1 MVLFNLQKDL
11 QNATF
16 SPIAVYEIQNGV
28 MGFLKGCVSRI
39 LTCSDF
45 GAKLN
50 INFTLIH
57 EKFVKTTR
65 YNLKSHN
72 SFSHQP
78 KRSEQNFFVIYE
90 NLNFFKMQRRGNEVS
105 LGTNSYNP
113 LILVGLAWL
122 QAFHND
128 YTYWTDSIANLMQLS
143 WTRFVQAGDM
153 SIDVII
159 SRYEEI
165 INSLTTRGVSATE
178 TLKDVFAAILRIFA
192 GALQSTTNLWRASE
206 LFEMMRG
213 HDTSEASETSS
224 EASNE
229 TSSVASSEAFE
240 MTRGHDTSEASNS
253 SIASNDASE
262 TSSKASEALSEAF
275 KAAYESALAAHKAE
289 EEEKATIEAEGAQS
303 ETEAKTEDEV
313 DNTKDNS
320 ATE

>member
-1 MVLFNLQKDL
+1 
-11 QNATF
+11 
-16 SPIAVYEIQNGV
+16 
-28 MGFLKGCVSRI
+28 
-39 LTCSDF
+39 
-45 GAKLN
+45 
-50 INFTLIH
+50 
-57 EKFVKTTR
+57 
-65 YNLKSHN
+65 
-72 SFSHQP
+72 
-78 KRSEQNFFVIYE
+78 
-90 NLNFFKMQRRGNEVS
+90 MQRRGNEVS

-213 HDTSEASETSS
+213 HDTSEASGTSS
-224 EASNE
+224 E
-229 TSSVASSEAFE
+229 ASSEAFE
-240 MTRGHDTSEASNS
+240 MTRGHDTSEASEASFEASNS

-320 ATE
+320 ATEWFRIP

>member
-78 KRSEQNFFVIYE
+78 KRSEQNFFEIYE

-122 QAFHND
+122 QAFHTD
-128 YTYWTDSIANLMQLS
+128 YTYWTNSIANLMQLS

-159 SRYEEI
+159 SRFEEI

-213 HDTSEASETSS
+213 QDTSE
-224 EASNE
+224 
-229 TSSVASSEAFE
+229 ASSEAFE

-275 KAAYESALAAHKAE
+275 KAALAAHKAE

>member
-1 MVLFNLQKDL
+1 
-11 QNATF
+11 
-16 SPIAVYEIQNGV
+16 

-105 LGTNSYNP
+105 LGTNSYYNP

-122 QAFHND
+122 QAFHTD
-128 YTYWTDSIANLMQLS
+128 YTYWTNSIANLMQLS

-213 HDTSEASETSS
+213 HDTSDTSEASE
-224 EASNE
+224 AS
-229 TSSVASSEAFE
+229 F
-240 MTRGHDTSEASNS
+240 EASNS

-289 EEEKATIEAEGAQS
+289 EEEKAAIEAEEGEQS

>member
-1 MVLFNLQKDL
+1 
-11 QNATF
+11 
-16 SPIAVYEIQNGV
+16 
-28 MGFLKGCVSRI
+28 
-39 LTCSDF
+39 
-45 GAKLN
+45 
-50 INFTLIH
+50 
-57 EKFVKTTR
+57 
-65 YNLKSHN
+65 
-72 SFSHQP
+72 
-78 KRSEQNFFVIYE
+78 
-90 NLNFFKMQRRGNEVS
+90 MQRRGNEVS

-213 HDTSEASETSS
+213 QDTSE
-224 EASNE
+224 
-229 TSSVASSEAFE
+229 ASSEAFE
-240 MTRGHDTSEASNS
+240 MTRGHDTSEASEASFEASNS

-275 KAAYESALAAHKAE
+275 KAAYEAALAAHKAE

-320 ATE
+320 ATEWFRIP